1 MNCLCCGKALKI
13 NCSEPERKNQWH
25 NLCVKKFFGTEKLPT
40 LEVTEE
46 QLEQL
51 ANETV
56 NKGLTVPGVQK
67 KMSLHLSNEE
77 NARLT
82 IVNYPTG
89 YILKPQ
95 TKDYEYLPEYE
106 DLAMRLAVV
115 AGIRVVPHAL
125 LKIGDTFAYIT
136 KRIDRDIRDDKV
148 DMYAMEDF
156 CQLSNRMTYDK
167 YRGSYEG
174 CGRIVKKYSEYPGID
189 MSELFLRVLFSY
201 VIGNSD
207 MHLKNFSMRENEP
220 AERNYRLSKAYDILP
235 VNVILPEDSDEM
247 ALTMNGKKRNIRK
260 KDFYLLA
267 EKCGIADKV
276 VEKMIKKMAAL
287 KEKFFVQCEA
297 SYLPEEKKEEVKRLI
312 EKRIEVLL

>member
-25 NLCVKKFFGTEKLPT
+25 NHCVKKFFGTEKLPT

-106 DLAMRLAVV
+106 DLAMRLAAV
-115 AGIRVVPHAL
+115 AGIQVVPHAL

-148 DMYAMEDF
+148 DLYAMEDF

-297 SYLPEEKKEEVKRLI
+297 SYLPEEKKEEMKRLI

>member
-1 MNCLCCGKALKI
+1 
-13 NCSEPERKNQWH
+13 
-25 NLCVKKFFGTEKLPT
+25 
-40 LEVTEE
+40 
-46 QLEQL
+46 
-51 ANETV
+51 
-56 NKGLTVPGVQK
+56 
-67 KMSLHLSNEE
+67 MSLHLSNEE

-106 DLAMRLAVV
+106 DLAMRLAAI
-115 AGIRVVPHAL
+115 AGIQVVPHAL

-136 KRIDRDIRDDKV
+136 KRIDRHISGDRV
-148 DMYAMEDF
+148 SMYAMEDF

-207 MHLKNFSMRENEP
+207 MHLKN
-220 AERNYRLSKAYDILP
+220 LSLQQTSSGDYIMTPAYDLLNTSLHINDGDFALHDGLMPKDVHSDIYTQTGHPCRDDFAEFGRRIGVLP
-235 VNVILPEDSDEM
+235 KKIDAIIEM
-247 ALTMNGKKRNIRK
+247 FAMEQPMV
-260 KDFYLLA
+260 Y
-267 EKCGIADKV
+267 E
-276 VEKMIKKMAAL
+276 
-287 KEKFFVQCEA
+287 
-297 SYLPEEKKEEVKRLI
+297 LI
-312 EKRIEVLL
+312 ERSFLDDRTKRMYKRSYEERLRRFQRTSK

>member
-1 MNCLCCGKALKI
+1 MKCLCCGKLLKES
-13 NCSEPERKNQWH
+13 CSEKERKTQWH
-25 NLCVKKFFGTEKLPT
+25 NHCVTKFFGTESLPI

-56 NKGLTVPGVQK
+56 NRGLTVPGVQK
-67 KMSLHLSNEE
+67 KMSLHLSKEK

-95 TKDYEYLPEYE
+95 TKEYEYLPEFE
-106 DLAMRLAVV
+106 DLAMRLAAI
-115 AGIRVVPHAL
+115 AGIQVVPHAL
-125 LKIGDTFAYIT
+125 LKVDETFAYIT
-136 KRIDRDIRDDKV
+136 KRIDRDIKDNMV
-148 DMYAMEDF
+148 NMYAMEDF

-174 CGRIVKKYSEYPGID
+174 CGRIVKKYSEYPGLD
-189 MSELFLRVLFSY
+189 MSELFLRVVFSF

-220 AERNYRLSKAYDILP
+220 AGRTYALSKAYDILP
-235 VNVILPEDSDEM
+235 VNVILPEDFDEM
-247 ALTMNGKKRNIRK
+247 ALTLNGKKRNIRK
-260 KDFYLLA
+260 KDFKLFA
-267 EKCGIADKV
+267 EKCGITDKSA
-276 VEKMIKKMAAL
+276 ENMIKKMNLL
-287 KEKFFVQCEA
+287 KEKFFAQCED
-297 SYLPEEKKEEVKRLI
+297 SYLPEEKIEQMKALI
-312 EKRIEVLL
+312 EKRLQILL

>member
-1 MNCLCCGKALKI
+1 MKCLCCGKDLKE
-13 NCSEPERKNQWH
+13 NCSENERKNQWH
-25 NLCVKKFFGTEKLPT
+25 NHCVKKFFGTEKLPI

-51 ANETV
+51 ARETV

-67 KMSLHLSNEE
+67 KMSLHLSKKE

-95 TKDYEYLPEYE
+95 TKEYEYLPEYE
-106 DLAMRLAVV
+106 DLAMRLAAI
-115 AGIRVVPHAL
+115 AGIQVVPHAL
-125 LKIGDTFAYIT
+125 LQIGDTFAYIT
-136 KRIDRDIRDDKV
+136 KRIDRDIKDDKV

-174 CGRIVKKYSEYPGID
+174 CGRIIKKYSEYPGID
-189 MSELFLRVLFSY
+189 MSELFLRVIFSY

-220 AERNYRLSKAYDILP
+220 AGRKYTLSKAYDILP
-235 VNVILPEDSDEM
+235 VNVILPEDAEEM
-247 ALTMNGKKRNIRK
+247 ALTINGKKRNIRK
-260 KDFYLLA
+260 KDFSIFA
-267 EKCGIADKV
+267 EKCGITDKT
-276 VEKMIKKMAAL
+276 VEKMIKKMSTL
-287 KEKFFVQCEA
+287 KEKFFMQCEN
-297 SYLPEEKKEEVKRLI
+297 SYLPEEKKEEMKQLI
-312 EKRIEVLL
+312 EKRLQVLL